1 VSSDTDIL
9 WYGIDRTNREKAIP
23 SEIPKGLADF
33 KAGLAAYDKQHAQ
46 LLQYIRTTADDLR
59 GHIVER
65 QACDAYQWALLISTH
80 ERDLM
85 TNPRTPGFRAVPAE
99 ELERRVFQIFH
110 HLGNWIGDPKAKQV
124 QTEFEQWGT
133 RRFDQGIQ
141 LSEIVCAIIILKR
154 HLRQYIR
161 DNGLV
166 DASFPR
172 VEGEYVLPMHL
183 HSLQDLNVRVG
194 EFFDEALYQLARGF

>member
-1 VSSDTDIL
+1 MIASKLIEL
-9 WYGIDRTNREKAIP
+9 I
-23 SEIPKGLADF
+23 EIH
-33 KAGLAAYDKQHAQ
+33 AGPLTKDVA
-46 LLQYIRTTADDLR
+46 
-59 GHIVER
+59 
-65 QACDAYQWALLISTH
+65 
-80 ERDLM
+80 RDLM

-194 EFFDEALYQLARGF
+194 EFFDEALYQLARGFESEAKRGPAKV